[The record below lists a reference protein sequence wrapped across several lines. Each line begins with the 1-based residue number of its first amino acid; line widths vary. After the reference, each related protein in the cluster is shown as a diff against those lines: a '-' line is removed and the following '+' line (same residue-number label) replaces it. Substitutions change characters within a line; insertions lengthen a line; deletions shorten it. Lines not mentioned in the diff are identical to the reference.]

1 MPTPH
6 PPRPAYPPG
15 GALGECDESLADR
28 LRGRPEGGATQSVA
42 LLMARHW
49 QSTYDYSVICL
60 ASSSH
65 VAPMI
70 AATSFHYALDCLA
83 RGESGAA
90 LRPRLLVTVR
100 DTVKEW
106 SAEDRISGVLPDLGK
121 PAGGRGMRVAGS
133 VTAENRKLAERSF
146 HALPGSAQ
154 CLLWH
159 TEVEADPISVPAG
172 LSGMDIETAT
182 AALEQAREQFRQGC
196 VRAHRELA
204 PSAECGFRN
213 RLLDVPTRRGGAPSP
228 EDRHHLAGCAHCRY
242 ADEQLTHCTG
252 ELGVLLA
259 EAVLGWGAR
268 RYLDSRTGGAQPGV
282 RPLGGPA
289 FGGRSPGVPDVPGAP
304 GVFGGPRGGG
314 GAAGGHGDP
323 GDDGGPATGGRPGS
337 GGRHRLLARIP
348 APGRRIPA
356 GQTRSRALLT
366 GAGTVSALLLVTV
379 LAVSLRSSG
388 GDGADPAAS
397 TGVGSSHTVPAA
409 PGSSPPT
416 SAGLPTDTER
426 TRLRN
431 LAAGLCLDIRGGR
444 ATSGAET
451 ELAACS
457 SAWTQRWSYEDD
469 GLLRSAANPGMCL
482 DSGAVDGVVA
492 LSRCVG
498 PQDAHG
504 DDVRYDLTVRGELLP
519 RARGGLAVTP
529 GSTDPDADVVVK
541 DRNGLD
547 AQRWRTDS
555 SSAAPRSLS
564 IAGAAGAAGA
574 ASTAGP
580 STGPVTEPASA
591 GDTTGG
597 QRGRQPGDP
606 CGEQRTAGPDA
617 PGATSPDAPEEPLL
631 AGADDRT
638 NSVAVTPPPVRLP
651 TGAAEP
657 VV

>member
-6 PPRPAYPPG
+6 PPRPAHPPG
-15 GALGECDESLADR
+15 GAFGECDESLAAR

-49 QSTYDYSVICL
+49 QSTYDYAVVCL

-65 VAPMI
+65 VASMV
-70 AATSFHYALDCLA
+70 AATSFHYALDCLI

-133 VTAENRKLAERSF
+133 AGSLTAENRKLAERSF
-146 HALPGSAQ
+146 HTLPGSAQ

-159 TEVEADPISVPAG
+159 TEVEAEPISVPAG
-172 LSGMDIETAT
+172 LSGMDIGTAA
-182 AALEQAREQFRQGC
+182 AALEQARGQFRQGC

-204 PSAECGFRN
+204 PSGECRSYN
-213 RLLDVPTRRGGAPSP
+213 RLLDVPTRRGGAPTP
-228 EDRHHLAGCAHCRY
+228 EDRHHLAGCAHCRH
-242 ADEQLTHCTG
+242 AEEQLSLCEG

-268 RYLDSRTGGAQPGV
+268 RYLDTRTGGAQRGM
-282 RPLGGPA
+282 RPPYGPA
-289 FGGRSPGVPDVPGAP
+289 FGGRLSVGPGVP
-304 GVFGGPRGGG
+304 GGPRGGRGDGG
-314 GAAGGHGDP
+314 GAGRHEGP
-323 GDDGGPATGGRPGS
+323 GDDGGLAAGGRAGS
-337 GGRHRLLARIP
+337 GGRHRPPERIP
-348 APGRRIPA
+348 ARGRRIPT
-356 GQTRSRALLT
+356 GQARSKALLT

-379 LAVSLRSSG
+379 LAVGLSSSG
-388 GDGADPAAS
+388 SGGADPAAS
-397 TGVGSSHTVPAA
+397 TGVGSTRTVPAA

-416 SAGLPTDTER
+416 SAGLPTGTER

-431 LAAGLCLDIRGGR
+431 LAADLCLDIRGGR

-457 SAWTQRWSYEDD
+457 SAGTQQWSYEDD
-469 GLLRSAANPGMCL
+469 GLLRSVANPGMCL

-492 LSRCVG
+492 LNRCVG
-498 PQDAHG
+498 SGDAHR

-519 RARGGLAVTP
+519 RARNRLAVAP
-529 GSTDPDADVVVK
+529 GSTDPEAEIVVK
-541 DRNGLD
+541 DRSGSD

-555 SSAAPRSLS
+555 SPAVPRSLS
-564 IAGAAGAAGA
+564 IAGTAS
-574 ASTAGP
+574 ASTR
-580 STGPVTEPASA
+580 PVTEPASA
-591 GDTTGG
+591 GRHGTTAG
-597 QRGRQPGDP
+597 QPGDP
-606 CGEQRTAGPDA
+606 SGEQSTRAPDA
-617 PGATSPDAPEEPLL
+617 PEVTAPDAPEEPRPVS
-631 AGADDRT
+631 ADDRT
-638 NSVAVTPPPVRLP
+638 SPESVPPLPVRRP
-651 TGAAEP
+651 PAAAETAETAL
-657 VV
+657 

>member
-15 GALGECDESLADR
+15 GAPGECDESLAAR
-28 LRGRPEGGATQSVA
+28 LRGRPEGGATRSVA

-106 SAEDRISGVLPDLGK
+106 SAEDRISGVLPDLVK

-133 VTAENRKLAERSF
+133 MTAENRKLAERSF
-146 HALPGSAQ
+146 HALTGSAQ

-172 LSGMDIETAT
+172 LSGMGIGTAT
-182 AALEQAREQFRQGC
+182 AALERAREQFRQGC

-204 PSAECGFRN
+204 PSEECAFHN
-213 RLLDVPTRRGGAPSP
+213 RLLDAPTRRGGALPS
-228 EDRHHLAGCAHCRY
+228 EDHQHLAGCAHCRH
-242 ADEQLTHCTG
+242 ADEQLSYCEG

-268 RYLDSRTGGAQPGV
+268 RYLDSRTGGARPGV

-289 FGGRSPGVPDVPGAP
+289 FGGRSPGVPGVLGGSGVP
-304 GVFGGPRGGG
+304 GGPRGG
-314 GAAGGHGDP
+314 AGGHGDP
-323 GDDGGPATGGRPGS
+323 GGEGGPATGGRPGS
-337 GGRHRLLARIP
+337 GGRHRLLAGIP
-348 APGRRIPA
+348 VPGRRIPA
-356 GQTRSRALLT
+356 GQTRSKALLT

-379 LAVSLRSSG
+379 LGVSLWSSDG
-388 GDGADPAAS
+388 GGADPTAS

-416 SAGLPTDTER
+416 TAGLPTGTER

-457 SAWTQRWSYEDD
+457 SARTQRWSYEDD
-469 GLLRSAANPGMCL
+469 GLLRSAADPGMCL

-498 PQDAHG
+498 PRDAHG

-519 RARGGLAVTP
+519 RARGGLAVAP
-529 GSTDPDADVVVK
+529 GSTDPDADVVVR
-541 DRNGLD
+541 DRSGTD

-555 SSAAPRSLS
+555 SPAAPRSLS
-564 IAGAAGAAGA
+564 IAGTAGTAGT
-574 ASTAGP
+574 ASTAAR
-580 STGPVTEPASA
+580 PVIEPASA

-597 QRGRQPGDP
+597 QRGRQSGDLT
-606 CGEQRTAGPDA
+606 GEQRAGGPDA
-617 PGATSPDAPEEPLL
+617 PGATSSDAPGEPRW
-631 AGADDRT
+631 GADDRT
-638 NSVAVTPPPVRLP
+638 NSDASTPPPARLP
-651 TGAAEP
+651 TVAAEP
-657 VV
+657 VL

>member
-15 GALGECDESLADR
+15 GASGECDESLAAR

-65 VAPMI
+65 VASMV
-70 AATSFHYALDCLA
+70 AATSFHYALDCLM

-133 VTAENRKLAERSF
+133 MAAENRKLAERSF
-146 HALPGSAQ
+146 QALPGSAQ

-159 TEVEADPISVPAG
+159 TEVEAEPISVPAG
-172 LSGMDIETAT
+172 LSGMDIPTAT
-182 AALEQAREQFRQGC
+182 AALEQAREQFRQGF

-204 PSAECGFRN
+204 PSEECGFYN
-213 RLLDVPTRRGGAPSP
+213 RLLDVLTRRGGALSS
-228 EDRHHLAGCAHCRY
+228 DVRHHLAACAHCRHT
-242 ADEQLTHCTG
+242 AEQLGYFEG
-252 ELGVLLA
+252 ELGALLA

-268 RYLDSRTGGAQPGV
+268 RYLDTRSGGARQGV
-282 RPLGGPA
+282 RPPSGPA
-289 FGGRSPGVPDVPGAP
+289 VGGRLSDDPAVP
-304 GVFGGPRGGG
+304 GGPRGGSGTSGGGG
-314 GAAGGHGDP
+314 GAGDHGGP
-323 GDDGGPATGGRPGS
+323 GDDGGHAGGGGPAS

-348 APGRRIPA
+348 APGRRIPT
-356 GQTRSRALLT
+356 GQARSKALLT

-379 LAVSLRSSG
+379 LAVSVSSSG
-388 GDGADPAAS
+388 GGGADPAAS
-397 TGVGSSHTVPAA
+397 TGVGSSRTVPAA

-416 SAGLPTDTER
+416 SAGLPAGTER

-431 LAAGLCLDIRGGR
+431 LAADLCLDIRGGR
-444 ATSGAET
+444 TTSGAET
-451 ELAACS
+451 ELAVCS
-457 SAWTQRWSYEDD
+457 SARTQQWSYEDD
-469 GLLRSAANPGMCL
+469 GLLRSVADPGMCL

-492 LSRCVG
+492 LNRCVG
-498 PQDAHG
+498 SGDAHG

-519 RARGGLAVTP
+519 RARSGLAVAP
-529 GSTDPDADVVVK
+529 GSSGPDAVVVVK
-541 DRNGLD
+541 DRSGSD

-564 IAGAAGAAGA
+564 IAGTAGTAGAAGA
-574 ASTAGP
+574 ST
-580 STGPVTEPASA
+580 SPVTERASA
-591 GDTTGG
+591 DGTTGG
-597 QRGRQPGDP
+597 QRHGGPGDP
-606 CGEQRTAGPDA
+606 AGERPTGGPDTPDTTA
-617 PGATSPDAPEEPLL
+617 PDGPEEPR
-631 AGADDRT
+631 AVSVDDRT
-638 NSVAVTPPPVRLP
+638 HPEPVLPLPVGLPPV
-651 TGAAEP
+651 AAETAL
-657 VV
+657 

>member
-15 GALGECDESLADR
+15 GAPGECDESLAAR
-28 LRGRPEGGATQSVA
+28 LRGRPEGGATRSVA

-121 PAGGRGMRVAGS
+121 PAGGRGMQVAGS
-133 VTAENRKLAERSF
+133 MTAENRKLAERSF
-146 HALPGSAQ
+146 HALTGSAQ

-172 LSGMDIETAT
+172 LSGMDIGTAT
-182 AALEQAREQFRQGC
+182 AALERAREQFRQGC

-204 PSAECGFRN
+204 PSGECAFRN
-213 RLLDVPTRRGGAPSP
+213 RLLDAPTRRGGALLS
-228 EDRHHLAGCAHCRY
+228 EDHQHLAGCAHCRH
-242 ADEQLTHCTG
+242 ADEQLGYCEN

-268 RYLDSRTGGAQPGV
+268 RYLDSRTGGARPGV

-289 FGGRSPGVPDVPGAP
+289 FGGRSPGVP
-304 GVFGGPRGGG
+304 GVLGGSGIPGGPRGG
-314 GAAGGHGDP
+314 ADGHGDP
-323 GDDGGPATGGRPGS
+323 GGEGGPATGGRPGS
-337 GGRHRLLARIP
+337 GGRHRLLAGIP
-348 APGRRIPA
+348 VPGRRIPA
-356 GQTRSRALLT
+356 GRTRSKALLT
-366 GAGTVSALLLVTV
+366 GAGTVSGLLLVTV
-379 LAVSLRSSG
+379 LGASLWSSDG
-388 GDGADPAAS
+388 GGADPTAS

-416 SAGLPTDTER
+416 TAGLPTGTER

-457 SAWTQRWSYEDD
+457 SARTQRWSYEDD
-469 GLLRSAANPGMCL
+469 GLLRSAADPGMCL

-498 PQDAHG
+498 PRDAHG

-519 RARGGLAVTP
+519 RARGGLAVAP

-541 DRNGLD
+541 DRSGTD

-555 SSAAPRSLS
+555 SPAAPRSLS
-564 IAGAAGAAGA
+564 IAG
-574 ASTAGP
+574 TAG
-580 STGPVTEPASA
+580 TGGTASAAARPVTEPASA

-597 QRGRQPGDP
+597 QRGRQPGDSS
-606 CGEQRTAGPDA
+606 GEQRAAGPDA
-617 PGATSPDAPEEPLL
+617 PGATSPDAPGEPRR
-631 AGADDRT
+631 GADDRT
-638 NSVAVTPPPVRLP
+638 NSDAVTPPPARLP
-651 TGAAEP
+651 TVAAEP
-657 VV
+657 VL

>member
-15 GALGECDESLADR
+15 GALGECDESLAAR
-28 LRGRPEGGATQSVA
+28 LRGRPEGGATRAVA

-133 VTAENRKLAERSF
+133 LTAENRKLAGRSF
-146 HALPGSAQ
+146 HALTGSAQ

-172 LSGMDIETAT
+172 LSGMDIGTAT
-182 AALEQAREQFRQGC
+182 AALERAREQFREGC

-204 PSAECGFRN
+204 PSGECAFHN
-213 RLLDVPTRRGGAPSP
+213 RLLDVPAHRGGALLP
-228 EDRHHLAGCAHCRY
+228 EDRRHLAGCAHCRH
-242 ADEQLTHCTG
+242 ADEQLSYRG
-252 ELGVLLA
+252 DELGVLLA

-289 FGGRSPGVPDVPGAP
+289 FGGGSPGVLGFPGVPSVPGVP
-304 GVFGGPRGGG
+304 GVFSGPRGG
-314 GAAGGHGDP
+314 AEGHGDP
-323 GDDGGPATGGRPGS
+323 GDEGGPATGGPPGS
-337 GGRHRLLARIP
+337 AGRHRLLAGIP
-348 APGRRIPA
+348 VPGRRIPA
-356 GQTRSRALLT
+356 GRTPSKALLT
-366 GAGTVSALLLVTV
+366 GAGTVSALLLVGV
-379 LAVSLRSSG
+379 LGVSLWSSDG
-388 GDGADPAAS
+388 GGADPAAS

-416 SAGLPTDTER
+416 TTGLPTGTER

-469 GLLRSAANPGMCL
+469 GLLRSGADPGMCL

-498 PQDAHG
+498 PRDAHG

-519 RARGGLAVTP
+519 RARGGLAVAP
-529 GSTDPDADVVVK
+529 GSSDPDTDVVVK
-541 DRNGLD
+541 DRSGTD
-547 AQRWRTDS
+547 AQCWRTDS
-555 SSAAPRSLS
+555 SPGAPRSLS
-564 IAGAAGAAGA
+564 IAGSAGTASRAAR
-574 ASTAGP
+574 
-580 STGPVTEPASA
+580 PVTERASA
-591 GDTTGG
+591 GGTTGG
-597 QRGRQPGDP
+597 QGGRQPGESS
-606 CGEQRTAGPDA
+606 GERRAAGPDA
-617 PGATSPDAPEEPLL
+617 PGATSPAAPGDARPV
-631 AGADDRT
+631 GADDRT
-638 NSVAVTPPPVRLP
+638 NSDAVTPPPARLAAV
-651 TGAAEP
+651 AAEP
-657 VV
+657 VL